1 MAKTNFI
8 ISADSKNA
16 LAAFFALREKAAQD
30 FPQELSLE
38 EINQEINN
46 SRSTKKEPSRV

>member
-1 MAKTNFI
+1 MEKTNFI

-16 LAAFFALREKAAQD
+16 LTAFFALREKAVKD

-46 SRSTKKEPSRV
+46 SRGIKNNR

>member
-1 MAKTNFI
+1 MSKTTFI
-8 ISADSKNA
+8 ISEDSQIALNA
-16 LAAFFALREKAAQD
+16 FCALREKAAQD

-46 SRSTKKEPSRV
+46 SRGIKNNR